1 MRHVIKYCRWCHR
14 QELWRHNLYFKRPR
28 VAIFA
33 DIIKIITM
41 FIKRIF
47 KDSKNVKR
55 IRNYVS
61 RFNLYLY
68 FLIYQNLLISGE
80 KSLISAEP
88 KVCVT
93 WFMYFLN
100 HLLLRYEC
108 AKFHHYMMYVT
119 DFLGRGWPFCHSPPP
134 HIREQPQKG
143 PSWIGLKGAQKTLKQ
158 ISGQQVICLL
168 WKVLQRLRGQKQP
181 LEVFYKKCF

>member
-119 DFLGRGWPFCHSPPP
+119 DFLGRGWPFCHSPPSHP
-134 HIREQPQKG
+134 WAAPKRPILNRVKRSPENSEANLRSASHLPTVKSIAT
-143 PSWIGLKGAQKTLKQ
+143 S
-158 ISGQQVICLL
+158 
-168 WKVLQRLRGQKQP
+168 QRAEAATGGIL
-181 LEVFYKKCF
+181 